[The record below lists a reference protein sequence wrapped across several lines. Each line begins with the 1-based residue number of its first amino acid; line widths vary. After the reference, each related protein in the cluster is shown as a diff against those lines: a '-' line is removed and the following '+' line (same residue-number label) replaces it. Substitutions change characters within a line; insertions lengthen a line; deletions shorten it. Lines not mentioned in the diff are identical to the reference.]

1 MLSENIRKR
10 IAALNR
16 GSLRHAL
23 EAPSEEEAVVP
34 KAERDPG
41 GGDFRISATASDA
54 HLTAALEEVADGAEV
69 RSEAGCFFLIDP
81 SFQDLFSS
89 GGEAF
94 EEQYVRLFD
103 AFEREE
109 TFERLHESLHPLAK
123 TTPEDLLYV
132 DIETTGLSA
141 GTPLFL
147 VGALVFSKGS
157 LKVRQLLARDYTE
170 EAALLD
176 YFSGLLEGARVV
188 VSFNGK
194 SFDLPYIR
202 DRSIFHGIPFH
213 LRQAHIDLLHEARRR
228 WRKRLPN
235 CKLQTLE
242 QYICKRLRYD
252 DIPGAE
258 IPDAYHRFVRSGNAV
273 QMREILHHN
282 ALDLITMAEV
292 LVFML
297 EGPVR

>member
-1 MLSENIRKR
+1 MLSKNIRKR

-16 GSLRHAL
+16 GSLRGTP
-23 EAPSEEEAVVP
+23 EAPVSEAEHDLEE
-34 KAERDPG
+34 
-41 GGDFRISATASDA
+41 GDFRVFSTPSDA
-54 HLTAALEEVADGAEV
+54 RLTAALEEVAEGAEV
-69 RSEAGCFFLIDP
+69 RSEAGCFFLIDQP
-81 SFQDLFSS
+81 FQDLFST

-94 EEQYVRLFD
+94 GEQYVRLF
-103 AFEREE
+103 ASFQREE
-109 TFERLHESLHPLAK
+109 TFEHLHESLHPLVK
-123 TTPEDLLYV
+123 TAPEDLLYV

-147 VGALVFSKGS
+147 VGALTFSEGS
-157 LKVRQLLARDYTE
+157 LRVRQLLARDYTE
-170 EAALLD
+170 EVALLD
-176 YFSGLLEGARVV
+176 YFSGLLEGARVM

-202 DRSIFHGIPFH
+202 DRSVFHGIPFH
-213 LRQAHIDLLHEARRR
+213 LYQAHIDLLHEARRR

-242 QYICKRLRYD
+242 RYICKRMRYD